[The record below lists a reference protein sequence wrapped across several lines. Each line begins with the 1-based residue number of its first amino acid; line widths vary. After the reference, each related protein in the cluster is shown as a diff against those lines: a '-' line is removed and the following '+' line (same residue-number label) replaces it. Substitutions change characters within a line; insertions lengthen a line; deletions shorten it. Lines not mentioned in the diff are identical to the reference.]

1 MIFETV
7 MSTAEKI
14 DFIKRAKKKLDF
26 YSSLF
31 ARNNANNKCFKNCY

>member
-14 DFIKRAKKKLDF
+14 DFIKRAKKQDF
-26 YSSLF
+26 FIRSSL
-31 ARNNANNKCFKNCY
+31 